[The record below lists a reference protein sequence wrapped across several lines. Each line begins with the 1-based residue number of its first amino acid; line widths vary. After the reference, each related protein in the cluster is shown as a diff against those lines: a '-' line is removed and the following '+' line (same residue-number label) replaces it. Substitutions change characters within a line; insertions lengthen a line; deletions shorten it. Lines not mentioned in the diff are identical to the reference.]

1 MSSASSDRGTDESWR
16 TEGLSAGQLDGESTA
31 CPACGLSSTA
41 RDLFCEGCG
50 HRVHQPSV
58 VSVPRTTWL
67 LVVEVDTDDDQR
79 PRPDGVD
86 LPHDRL
92 PTVIALEDHDVLV
105 GRSSTTREHRPDVD
119 LSGPLADP
127 AVSHRH
133 LRLHR
138 CSDGGYEV
146 IDLGST
152 NGTLLRGASR
162 PMEPGRPVKLA
173 DGDRLQIGAWTTL
186 AIRRAP

>member
-1 MSSASSDRGTDESWR
+1 MSSARSDPPIGRSGR
-16 TEGLSAGQLDGESTA
+16 TEGLSAGELDGPSTT
-31 CPACGLSSTA
+31 CPVCGLSLAA

-50 HRVHQPSV
+50 HRVGEQSV
-58 VSVPRTTWL
+58 GPGCGNEWV
-67 LVVEVDTDDDQR
+67 LVVEFDTDDER
-79 PRPDGVD
+79 ARPDALG
-86 LPHDRL
+86 RSTGRT
-92 PTVIALEDHDVLV
+92 PTVIALEDDDVLV
-105 GRSSTTREHRPDVD
+105 GRSSPACEDRPDVD

-133 LRLHR
+133 LRLRR

-146 IDLGST
+146 VDLGST
-152 NGTLLRGASR
+152 NGTLLRGASG
-162 PMEPGRPVKLA
+162 PLEPGRPVRLE

>member
-1 MSSASSDRGTDESWR
+1 MSSASSDRGTDQSWR
-16 TEGLSAGQLDGESTA
+16 TEGLSACELDGTSAA
-31 CPACGLSSTA
+31 CPSCGLSSTA
-41 RDLFCEGCG
+41 SDLFCEGCG
-50 HRVHQPSV
+50 RRVGQSSI
-58 VSVPRTTWL
+58 VSGGRRAWL
-67 LVVEVDTDDDQR
+67 LVVEVDTDDER
-79 PRPDGVD
+79 PRPDVLD
-86 LPHDRL
+86 LPHDRP
-92 PTVIALEDHDVLV
+92 PTVIALQDGDVLV
-105 GRSSTTREHRPDVD
+105 GRSNTAREDRPDVD

-138 CSDGGYEV
+138 RTDGGYEV

-162 PMEPGRPVKLA
+162 PMEPGRPVKLE

-186 AIRRAP
+186 TVRRAP